1 MTITNKS
8 KKQRTISFI
17 KNLEKETRISLI
29 IYGIYYLF
37 IIIVF
42 ILTSFMPLAKIESAN
57 YTIHIHFNSFWVTIR
72 NGVGKIASGKLTPAS
87 GFSFLTYPLILIAI
101 IGNVLT
107 QVVLI
112 PKEVISN
119 KTRYIRIIYK
129 IFSFLYFLTSL
140 LGFFGLMFF
149 LNYVHFFGE
158 NSKITILFFI
168 LLVIFVINTIYGFFI
183 FYESLSVDLSEEIKG
198 RKNSNVL
205 NIIRYE
211 SKRVIFTL
219 KFFVALS
226 LILLPAIIY
235 LNSIAQD
242 YEALLLDFGEESF
255 KSFSAAG
262 FVIIAQFLIQMIAI
276 MLTLD
281 SFGEVT
287 KESKK
292 RYFSLPVYRID
303 IYFSHV
309 INIVIGLAISS
320 ILAIFVYDFILWV
333 WTSISL
339 SFILILKCLFLVLIG
354 SFLAISITTFF
365 IMIGHVFNFTSSI
378 AIIPTLFLFYII
390 PFLVNFISQFVYGLP
405 EANKWTYMYQL
416 AIITD
421 FLIEPQNG
429 LQEIVEP
436 IAERNAWLIIIFS
449 IFGTQSISGVLFTQ
463 SEN

>member
-1 MTITNKS
+1 MTTITES

-17 KNLEKETRISLI
+17 KNLEKDTKISLI
-29 IYGIYYLF
+29 VNGIYFLF

-42 ILTSFMPLAKIESAN
+42 ILLGFLPLAKIESIN
-57 YTIHIHFNSFWVTIR
+57 YTILVKFNSVWITIR
-72 NGVGKIASGKLTPAS
+72 EGVGNITSGKVTPSS
-87 GFSFLTYPLILIAI
+87 GFSSMIYPFILIAI

-107 QVVLI
+107 QVVVI
-112 PKEVISN
+112 PKEIISN
-119 KTRYIRIIYK
+119 KPRYIRIIYK
-129 IFSFLYFLTSL
+129 ISSFLYFLTSL

-149 LNYVHFFGE
+149 LNYVQFFGE
-158 NSKITILFFI
+158 KSRITILFFI

-183 FYESLSVDLSEEIKG
+183 FYESISVDISKEIKG
-198 RKNSNVL
+198 QKNSNVV
-205 NIIRYE
+205 NIIRFE
-211 SKRVIFTL
+211 SKRIIFTL

-242 YEALLLDFGEESF
+242 YEALLLDFGIESF
-255 KSFSAAG
+255 RTFSAAG

-281 SFGEVT
+281 SFGEIA

-292 RYFSLPVYRID
+292 RYFSLPLYRID
-303 IYFSHV
+303 IYFSYV
-309 INIVIGLAISS
+309 VNIVIGLAITS
-320 ILAIFVYDFILWV
+320 ILAVFVYNLILWI

-339 SFILILKCLFLVLIG
+339 SFILILKCFFLVLIG
-354 SFLAISITTFF
+354 SLLAVSITTFF
-365 IMIGHVFNFTSSI
+365 IMLGQVFNFSSSL

-405 EANKWTYMYQL
+405 EAHKWTYMYQL
-416 AIITD
+416 AISTD
-421 FLIEPQNG
+421 FLIEPRNG

-436 IAERNAWLIIIFS
+436 IAERNSWLIIIFS
-449 IFGTQSISGVLFTQ
+449 IFGTQTTSGVLFTR